1 MSRRHDIDALRVL
14 AFALLIFY
22 HLGMLYVAPRS
33 DWRGMPLHSA
43 HMAQWLQYPMLFV
56 NRWRMELLFLVS
68 GLAVHFMRDRTGLT
82 GLARKRS
89 LRLLVPLI
97 FGMLV
102 VIPIQSYV
110 AGLTD
115 HMIAPGF
122 DAFLV
127 HYWTHD
133 YRDYGLDWAHLWYL
147 PYLWVYTMLLL
158 PLLPALE
165 SRLGQR
171 LRARFLRL
179 RGASL
184 LVHPVLPL
192 FAYGM
197 LLSWRY
203 PETHALVG
211 DWYALALYATMFFY
225 GYLLGTD
232 AALWAELARLRHHSL
247 ALALGCF
254 ALYLFLDKFA
264 GQYIDPTIHN
274 YAVLV
279 VLKLLNVWLRY
290 SYTWIAINAVLG
302 WGHTLLDRPF
312 RWLPYSREAVYPWYI
327 LHQSLLLFFA
337 WQVMPHHLG
346 PVAEPLLILLG
357 TVAGC
362 ALLHECLIRRIRWLR
377 PLFGLNPLSAP
388 DLPEATSMLSA
399 GVKQALDAGG
409 LLPNASL
416 SSAQSVPP
424 SEAHAQVITQA

>member
-1 MSRRHDIDALRVL
+1 MTRRHDIDALRVL
-14 AFALLIFY
+14 AFGLLILY
-22 HLGMLYVAPRS
+22 HAGMLYVAPVA

-56 NRWRMELLFLVS
+56 NRWRMELLFLIA
-68 GLAVHFMRDRTGLT
+68 GLAVHFMRGKTGLT

-97 FGMLV
+97 FGMLA

-122 DAFLV
+122 GAFLP
-127 HYWTHD
+127 HYWTHG
-133 YRDYGLDWAHLWYL
+133 YKDYGLDWGHLWYL
-147 PYLWVYTMLLL
+147 PYLWCYTMLLL
-158 PLLPALE
+158 ALLPALE
-165 SRLGQR
+165 SRLGKR
-171 LRARFLRL
+171 LRASCVRL

-192 FAYGM
+192 FAYGV

-232 AALWAELARLRHHSL
+232 AALWTELARLRRLSL
-247 ALALGCF
+247 TLALGCF
-254 ALYLFLDKFA
+254 AAYLFLDKFA
-264 GQYIDPTIHN
+264 GQYIDQYIHN
-274 YAVLV
+274 HAVLV
-279 VLKLLNVWLRY
+279 VLKLLTVWLHY
-290 SYTWIAINAVLG
+290 SYTWIAITAVLG
-302 WGHTLLDRPF
+302 WGHALLNRPF
-312 RWLPYSREAVYPWYI
+312 RWLPYAREAVYPWYI

-337 WQVMPHHLG
+337 WRLMPLNLG

-357 TVAGC
+357 TIGGC
-362 ALLHECLIRRIRWLR
+362 ALLHECVIRRVRWLR
-377 PLFGLNPLSAP
+377 PLFGLNPLPARTP
-388 DLPEATSMLSA
+388 PAIARVLSA
-399 GVKQALDAGG
+399 GVK
-409 LLPNASL
+409 
-416 SSAQSVPP
+416 
-424 SEAHAQVITQA
+424 